1 MLRYKNSNYN
11 VIFEDG
17 DKVVFVNLLTE
28 AIATVNKEKY
38 NKIKEIMESPNKEWS
53 REYANLKNDLIY
65 GGYLIE
71 ENFDEIQHLKTMNY
85 RSRYDASFISFTIM
99 PTMRCNLDC
108 IYCYETH
115 EGPTMDDQTTETVAN
130 YISTVAKSKRRIHIG
145 WFGGEPLL
153 RFDTM
158 KYINEKV
165 IKTCEEYKTNFS
177 SSISTNG
184 YLLSAEKAKLFDE
197 LMIRN
202 VQITL
207 DGPAEYHNKY
217 RPLRGGKPTFQ
228 TILHNIKDL
237 LKLTK
242 EVNVTLR
249 VNVGPDNYNQIPKL
263 LDMFEAFPKNRI
275 KVYFRWIFQ
284 GSEVQKEIHREVMN
298 FRGKD
303 SYEKLAK
310 LYYCAG
316 EKGFKVF
323 LPIVSESVYC
333 NYDTISSIL
342 IGPKGEIYPCTVDV
356 KEGSEFGRI
365 TGEDI
370 EYDKT
375 KFLQWHKHD
384 AFQDGECKKCKLL
397 PICMGGCRNSIVN
410 NGIRGCPE
418 EAGSLKSFA
427 KLWYFAKVAERK
439 LGVIVNESFKV

>member
-53 REYANLKNDLIY
+53 REYADLKNDLIY

-71 ENFDEIQHLKTMNY
+71 ENFDEIQHLKAMNY

-115 EGPTMDDQTTETVAN
+115 EGPTMDEKTTETVAN

-153 RFDTM
+153 KFDTM

-165 IKTCEEYKTNFS
+165 IKACEEYKTNFS

-207 DGPAEYHNKY
+207 DGPKEYHDKY
-217 RPLRGGKPTFQ
+217 RP
-228 TILHNIKDL
+228 
-237 LKLTK
+237 
-242 EVNVTLR
+242 
-249 VNVGPDNYNQIPKL
+249 
-263 LDMFEAFPKNRI
+263 
-275 KVYFRWIFQ
+275 
-284 GSEVQKEIHREVMN
+284 
-298 FRGKD
+298 
-303 SYEKLAK
+303 
-310 LYYCAG
+310 
-316 EKGFKVF
+316 
-323 LPIVSESVYC
+323 
-333 NYDTISSIL
+333 
-342 IGPKGEIYPCTVDV
+342 
-356 KEGSEFGRI
+356 
-365 TGEDI
+365 
-370 EYDKT
+370 
-375 KFLQWHKHD
+375 
-384 AFQDGECKKCKLL
+384 
-397 PICMGGCRNSIVN
+397 
-410 NGIRGCPE
+410 
-418 EAGSLKSFA
+418 
-427 KLWYFAKVAERK
+427 
-439 LGVIVNESFKV
+439 